1 MTIQSKY
8 INPFTDFGFK
18 RIFGEESN
26 KDILLDFL
34 NEVLA
39 PQGIKIKELNYK
51 KNDHYPFSVED
62 RKVIFDL
69 YCENENGEKFTIE
82 LQKAKQDHFKD
93 RMLYYS
99 SFSIQEQGIQGPWNY
114 ELKAVYVVAIL
125 NFIFDKTLSNK
136 VITYAQLFDIETKT
150 SFSKTLNF
158 ITIEMPKFTKKEQ
171 ELETNLDKW
180 LYLLKHL
187 HELEKIPLKLQGKI
201 LEKVFKV
208 AKYTAMS
215 KDERKEYEESLKNY
229 NDLQN
234 TLETTEREG
243 FEKGFNKGI
252 EEITPLLE
260 EERRLKEEAK
270 ITIKTMIQK
279 LISKGFSVEEI
290 ANDLNKSIAE
300 INEIIVE

>member
-1 MTIQSKY
+1 MQM
-8 INPFTDFGFK
+8 G
-18 RIFGEESN
+18 
-26 KDILLDFL
+26 
-34 NEVLA
+34 
-39 PQGIKIKELNYK
+39 
-51 KNDHYPFSVED
+51 
-62 RKVIFDL
+62 
-69 YCENENGEKFTIE
+69 
-82 LQKAKQDHFKD
+82 
-93 RMLYYS
+93 
-99 SFSIQEQGIQGPWNY
+99 
-114 ELKAVYVVAIL
+114 
-125 NFIFDKTLSNK
+125 
-136 VITYAQLFDIETKT
+136 
-150 SFSKTLNF
+150 
-158 ITIEMPKFTKKEQ
+158 
-171 ELETNLDKW
+171 
-180 LYLLKHL
+180 
-187 HELEKIPLKLQGKI
+187 LQGKI

-260 EERRLKEEAK
+260 EERRLKEEERKQKEEERRLKEEERKLKEEERKLKEEAK